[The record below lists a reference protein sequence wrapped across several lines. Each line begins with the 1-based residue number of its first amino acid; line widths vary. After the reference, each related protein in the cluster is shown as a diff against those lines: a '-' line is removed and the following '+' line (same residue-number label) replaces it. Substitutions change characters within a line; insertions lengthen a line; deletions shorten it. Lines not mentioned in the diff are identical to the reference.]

1 MSDYESN
8 VKIKV
13 DDSELTEAQKK
24 IDDLKNK
31 KVKVSIDVDDKD
43 TSKTTDGLAKSID
56 KANESVKNLDTSFKN
71 IASTKLKYEAF
82 KFIEEQCSAAV
93 KAVTELNTAMTKVN
107 MTMLDMPDSKL
118 DDLASQ
124 SLDMAKE
131 LSTYTKTVTDA
142 VTIYANANETVSGI
156 LEKSQPTVLLA
167 SAADMRAS
175 EAADTIQ
182 GIINQFNLEDSD
194 AMHVA
199 DSIEKLSSEI
209 AVDFSKGIET
219 ISQAVKV
226 GGSVMEEAGLSY
238 EKYGA
243 IVSAAAEK
251 TRASGSVLGNAYKTI
266 ASRISRS
273 KDGQTTTEQQADA
286 EKAFNS
292 VGVSI
297 RSTDGTFRDL
307 SDTLDDLNSVWG
319 SLNNTQRS
327 YVAEAAAGVRQKNIF
342 LAMMNTYERALEL
355 ENAALNSSGT
365 SMEINEKRINSIAGK
380 IQKLS
385 ATMTEAYNNA
395 LPEEAIKKM
404 IDFQTNIVEV
414 VDALNLLQGALA
426 TVGALGVSSIVSK
439 ILSNWGTIAGMLTN
453 PTTLFAVGLG
463 AAVSAI
469 TTFEKYQKE
478 LMSNA
483 VSKAQ
488 GSKAAYDETVQELKS
503 MNVELETANAR
514 ISELQSLSDA
524 GTITLAEESELET
537 LKLQN
542 QELERQIALKQQ
554 LADEQ
559 SKTSVDDAVAA
570 LKLNRT
576 QDLTRTTVDNN
587 DEVSYVQTGLI
598 EATQNEIQALAEA
611 KDRRNQLIEDYN
623 KAGTE
628 KEKESINKQI
638 DALDG
643 EISGYESALSEN
655 MEKVNSIYDSFID
668 SSTGLMREGLSQEAQ
683 DYYEAMSNLIDDYN
697 NIDLSP
703 AERQLKKL
711 DAFFSNSKSHG
722 FIKKEL
728 MDAAKSGKS
737 LDKVLKSMGLS
748 IDDIGIDNIDILKRY
763 LDEAKSSAEGAAK
776 AVKSLSDTEDIGAVT
791 TALEKQDAGY
801 NYEQA
806 VSSAEK
812 VKELVEQGLI
822 GKDEVGA
829 FADYLSYG
837 VDSSIEA
844 YEAGIEKFNRYFT
857 TDSAQGVG
865 NFLEDLTSK
874 SEELG
879 KTWATK
885 NDNGGW
891 DFDIK
896 NTAEVAKEMGM
907 GVAEIEDIFG
917 RLQDY
922 GFNIEWHSAIG
933 DLNQYKDTLDGVKS
947 VYDKMSDGAAKER
960 LGKLIDG
967 WDESLVG
974 FEDDLST
981 LTDEQIVHIKF
992 EYNLASV
999 QAEIDQA
1006 WNDVE
1011 SGKDRREAYGNVIAG
1026 NSQYIS
1032 QAKQGMNLSEI
1043 DMPVHFDGIEYEIST
1058 LKNQLSKAIEEG
1070 ASEEQIIEL
1079 QAQIANKQELEKSIL
1094 NDFSDQHPE
1103 ITPETDISQVQ
1114 AAVDDYFSK
1123 PQHLMV
1129 ASKLDYN
1136 TIQQQLSEMAS
1147 GSTIKFNADIDGVE
1161 RTIEAVKNEDGSIT
1175 YIADIDGEPTE
1186 VQLNKDGSIT
1196 YVVNEVQGTK
1206 VETPEGP
1213 YVRTVNEVPGTQVE
1227 TDVQDGTQYVDRE
1240 FAPPE
1245 TSVEDASQHVNRT
1258 YDAVSTQLPDGY
1270 QTIYR
1275 TIVESK
1281 SNSSGPGGVNG
1292 TAHPNGGAKFGI
1304 AHAKGTIQDTSW
1316 LKDEWKTKKDNTALV
1331 GEAAPELMVNPK
1343 TNTWETIGNNGA
1355 EFRHIPSGA
1364 IIFNAK
1370 QTKELLS
1377 KGFTKS
1383 RGRSMLHGTAYA
1395 GGMNGNGK
1403 FYGGASSYNPGG
1415 GGGSSSNTITSDTSK
1430 SIDEATESAEEFSE
1444 ELDEIAIKIDRIE
1457 RAIKNIEVTA
1467 ESSFETYSTRSNALK
1482 EQISAVGEE
1491 ISIQQQGYERYMQQ
1505 ANSVGLSEEYAA
1517 KVREGKI
1524 DIETIT
1530 DEDLS
1535 EKIKKYQQWYNLA
1548 LDCRDAEIE
1557 LRETSK
1563 ELYQK
1568 EFDLL
1573 VEEYENIR
1581 DLLDHNKNM
1590 LEGYIDQVE
1599 AQGYITSQKY
1609 YTELIAN
1616 EENTLNQLYAERTKL
1631 TAALNNALANGEIE
1645 KGSDAWSQ
1653 MQLQIDETN
1662 EAIQKSN
1669 TNIIEWGNN
1678 IRDIDWT
1685 VFDKIQDSISNITTE
1700 ADFLIKLMSSKDLF
1714 DDKGVIT
1721 SQGKATAGLH
1731 AVNYNTYMSQ
1741 ADEYGNELEKIESEL
1756 AKDPY
1761 NQTLVER
1768 RKDLLELQQ
1777 ESIIAAEDEKLAIQD
1792 LVRDGIEKELDSLQ
1806 DLIDKYMDAANSQ
1819 QDMLNYQ
1826 KEIAEKQKEIN
1837 ELEKQYMAY
1846 KNDDSE
1852 EGAANR
1858 QKLQNQLNELKIDL
1872 EETQQEKAI
1881 DEQRKLLDELY
1892 SDYETVLNM
1901 RLDNLDVLI
1910 SDVITNVNT
1919 EAGAIRETLQEEAD
1933 SVGYTLTESM
1943 NTIWTTGSNNIVGVI
1958 TKYGDSFTTSMTGV
1972 QTAINE
1978 LKNILQQAVG
1988 ASDKKANENVEKENK
2003 QQQQQQTPQ
2012 QPPKPAPPKKDN
2024 SNKNAGGD
2032 GVPKVGDIVTLKAGQ
2047 QYYSSS
2053 WGSNPV
2059 GSMYAGV
2066 PGGVVIDSYS
2076 NKKYGG
2082 TISNTGSYDVHIK
2095 SADGKYTDLGW
2106 VRLDQLEGYKN
2117 GTNYVDKDKWAFVGE
2132 GGYTEMQ
2139 LNKNGSITLSDG
2151 TVLEPV
2157 EQGTKIL
2164 TNAQTQNIFDWGHFS
2179 PKDMLSKS
2187 VEQKLPDVVPT
2198 SNNINIKNEPHL
2210 EIQIDKVM
2218 DYNDF
2223 AHQMQN
2229 DNRIIKFMQEVTI
2242 GRTMGHPALRKN
2254 HISL

>member
-1 MSDYESN
+1 M
-8 VKIKV
+8 
-13 DDSELTEAQKK
+13 
-24 IDDLKNK
+24 
-31 KVKVSIDVDDKD
+31 
-43 TSKTTDGLAKSID
+43 
-56 KANESVKNLDTSFKN
+56 
-71 IASTKLKYEAF
+71 
-82 KFIEEQCSAAV
+82 
-93 KAVTELNTAMTKVN
+93 
-107 MTMLDMPDSKL
+107 
-118 DDLASQ
+118 
-124 SLDMAKE
+124 
-131 LSTYTKTVTDA
+131 
-142 VTIYANANETVSGI
+142 
-156 LEKSQPTVLLA
+156 
-167 SAADMRAS
+167 
-175 EAADTIQ
+175 
-182 GIINQFNLEDSD
+182 
-194 AMHVA
+194 
-199 DSIEKLSSEI
+199 
-209 AVDFSKGIET
+209 
-219 ISQAVKV
+219 
-226 GGSVMEEAGLSY
+226 
-238 EKYGA
+238 
-243 IVSAAAEK
+243 
-251 TRASGSVLGNAYKTI
+251 
-266 ASRISRS
+266 
-273 KDGQTTTEQQADA
+273 
-286 EKAFNS
+286 
-292 VGVSI
+292 
-297 RSTDGTFRDL
+297 
-307 SDTLDDLNSVWG
+307 
-319 SLNNTQRS
+319 
-327 YVAEAAAGVRQKNIF
+327 
-342 LAMMNTYERALEL
+342 
-355 ENAALNSSGT
+355 
-365 SMEINEKRINSIAGK
+365 
-380 IQKLS
+380 
-385 ATMTEAYNNA
+385 
-395 LPEEAIKKM
+395 
-404 IDFQTNIVEV
+404 
-414 VDALNLLQGALA
+414 
-426 TVGALGVSSIVSK
+426 
-439 ILSNWGTIAGMLTN
+439 
-453 PTTLFAVGLG
+453 
-463 AAVSAI
+463 
-469 TTFEKYQKE
+469 
-478 LMSNA
+478 
-483 VSKAQ
+483 
-488 GSKAAYDETVQELKS
+488 
-503 MNVELETANAR
+503 
-514 ISELQSLSDA
+514 
-524 GTITLAEESELET
+524 
-537 LKLQN
+537 
-542 QELERQIALKQQ
+542 
-554 LADEQ
+554 
-559 SKTSVDDAVAA
+559 
-570 LKLNRT
+570 
-576 QDLTRTTVDNN
+576 
-587 DEVSYVQTGLI
+587 
-598 EATQNEIQALAEA
+598 
-611 KDRRNQLIEDYN
+611 
-623 KAGTE
+623 
-628 KEKESINKQI
+628 
-638 DALDG
+638 
-643 EISGYESALSEN
+643 
-655 MEKVNSIYDSFID
+655 
-668 SSTGLMREGLSQEAQ
+668 
-683 DYYEAMSNLIDDYN
+683 
-697 NIDLSP
+697 
-703 AERQLKKL
+703 
-711 DAFFSNSKSHG
+711 
-722 FIKKEL
+722 
-728 MDAAKSGKS
+728 
-737 LDKVLKSMGLS
+737 
-748 IDDIGIDNIDILKRY
+748 
-763 LDEAKSSAEGAAK
+763 
-776 AVKSLSDTEDIGAVT
+776 
-791 TALEKQDAGY
+791 
-801 NYEQA
+801 
-806 VSSAEK
+806 
-812 VKELVEQGLI
+812 
-822 GKDEVGA
+822 
-829 FADYLSYG
+829 
-837 VDSSIEA
+837 
-844 YEAGIEKFNRYFT
+844 
-857 TDSAQGVG
+857 
-865 NFLEDLTSK
+865 
-874 SEELG
+874 
-879 KTWATK
+879 
-885 NDNGGW
+885 
-891 DFDIK
+891 
-896 NTAEVAKEMGM
+896 
-907 GVAEIEDIFG
+907 
-917 RLQDY
+917 
-922 GFNIEWHSAIG
+922 
-933 DLNQYKDTLDGVKS
+933 
-947 VYDKMSDGAAKER
+947 
-960 LGKLIDG
+960 
-967 WDESLVG
+967 
-974 FEDDLST
+974 
-981 LTDEQIVHIKF
+981 
-992 EYNLASV
+992 
-999 QAEIDQA
+999 
-1006 WNDVE
+1006 
-1011 SGKDRREAYGNVIAG
+1011 
-1026 NSQYIS
+1026 
-1032 QAKQGMNLSEI
+1032 
-1043 DMPVHFDGIEYEIST
+1043 
-1058 LKNQLSKAIEEG
+1058 KNQLSKAIEEG

-1129 ASKLDYN
+1129 DGKLDYS
-1136 TIQQQLSEMAS
+1136 TVQQQLSEMAS

-1161 RTIEAVKNEDGSIT
+1161 RTIEAVKNEDGTIT
-1175 YIADIDGEPTE
+1175 YVADIDGEPTE

-1213 YVRTVNEVPGTQVE
+1213 YVRTVNEVPGEQVDTVPNATGE
-1227 TDVQDGTQYVDRE
+1227 ADFELGTSPQKVPNASGTANFGLGSYPTTL
-1240 FAPPE
+1240 PPI
-1245 TSVEDASQHVNRT
+1245 
-1258 YDAVSTQLPDGY
+1258 Y
-1270 QTIYR
+1270 QTVYQTVR
-1275 TIVESK
+1275 KKTA
-1281 SNSSGPGGVNG
+1281 GVNG
-1292 TAHPNGGAKFGI
+1292 TAHPNGGAKFGT
-1304 AHAKGTIQDTSW
+1304 AHASGTIQDTSW
-1316 LKDEWKTKKDNTALV
+1316 LKDEWKTKKDNVALT
-1331 GEAAPELMVNPK
+1331 GEEAPEIMVNPK
-1343 TNTWETIGNNGA
+1343 TNTWETIGDNGA

-1403 FYGGASSYNPGG
+1403 FYGGASSYNSSS
-1415 GGGSSSNTITSDTSK
+1415 GSSSSSNAITTDTSK

-1535 EKIKKYQQWYNLA
+1535 EKIKKYQQWYELA
-1548 LDCRDAEIE
+1548 LDCRDTEIE

-1590 LEGYIDQVE
+1590 LEGYIDQTE

-1685 VFDKIQDSISNITTE
+1685 VFDKIQDSISTITTE

-1714 DDKGVIT
+1714 DDKGGIT

-1741 ADEYGNELEKIESEL
+1741 ADEYGKELEKIESEL

-1806 DLIDKYMDAANSQ
+1806 DLIDKYVDAMSSQ

-1858 QKLQNQLNELKIDL
+1858 QKLQTQLNELKIDL

-1943 NTIWTTGSNNIVGVI
+1943 NTIWTTGSNNIVGII
-1958 TKYGDSFTTSMTGV
+1958 TKYGDNFTTSLTGV

-2012 QPPKPAPPKKDN
+2012 QPPKTEPPKNNN

-2032 GVPKVGDIVTLKAGQ
+2032 GVPKVGDVVTLKAGQ

-2082 TISNTGSYDVHIK
+2082 TISNTGSYDIHIK
-2095 SADGKYTDLGW
+2095 GADDKYTDLGW
-2106 VRLDQLEGYKN
+2106 VRLDQIEGYKN
-2117 GTNYVDKDKWAFVGE
+2117 GTDYVDKDKWAFVGE

-2139 LNKNGSITLSDG
+2139 LNKDGSITLSDG

-2164 TNAQTQNIFDWGHFS
+2164 TNAQTQNIFDWGQFS

-2198 SNNINIKNEPHL
+2198 SNNISINNENHL

-2223 AHQMQN
+2223 ARQLQQ
-2229 DNRIIKFMQEVTI
+2229 DNKFEKFIQEITI
-2242 GRTMGHPALRKN
+2242 GRAMGHPALRKN
-2254 HISL
+2254 HIGL